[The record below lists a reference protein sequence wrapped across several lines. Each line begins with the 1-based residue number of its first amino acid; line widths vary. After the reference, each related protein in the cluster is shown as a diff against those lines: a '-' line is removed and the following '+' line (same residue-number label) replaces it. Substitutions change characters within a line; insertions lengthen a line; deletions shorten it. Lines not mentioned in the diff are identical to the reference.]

1 MFASPETLKNLCIDY
16 VCDNIEQFYMAVQ
29 YISETDLQPSEPKY
43 MFLDSNVYLP
53 MEVSEM
59 LLTKLS
65 VQNKLNDETL
75 SLFSHKNVYLRFV
88 DSFLFFLYKYS
99 KINY

>member
-1 MFASPETLKNLCIDY
+1 MYATPETLKDLCIDY
-16 VCDNIEQFYMAVQ
+16 VCDNIEKLYMAGEK
-29 YISETDLQPSEPKY
+29 SETDLQPSEPEYK
-43 MFLDSNVYLP
+43 FIDSNVYLP

-65 VQNKLNDETL
+65 ARNKLNDEIL

-88 DSFLFFLYKYS
+88 DSLKKNIFS
-99 KINY
+99 ISPINN

>member
-1 MFASPETLKNLCIDY
+1 MYATPETLKDLCIDY
-16 VCDNIEQFYMAVQ
+16 VCDNIEKLYMAGER
-29 YISETDLQPSEPKY
+29 SETDLQPSEPEYK
-43 MFLDSNVYLP
+43 FIDSNVYLP

-65 VQNKLNDETL
+65 VQNKLNDEIL

-88 DSFLFFLYKYS
+88 GSFFSLNIFS
-99 KINY
+99 INPLK